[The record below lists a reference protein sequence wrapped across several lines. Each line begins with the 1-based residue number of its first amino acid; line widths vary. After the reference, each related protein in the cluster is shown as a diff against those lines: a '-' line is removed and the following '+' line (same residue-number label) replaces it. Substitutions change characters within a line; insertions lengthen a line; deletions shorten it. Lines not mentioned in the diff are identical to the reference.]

1 MKYALSTLAY
11 AVWINTVALL
21 SVLIKSCGQ
30 ILHGVVMAGETR
42 PKLRNAQTEMQ
53 HGSPNQVYYS
63 NTLFHFI
70 LFYTEP
76 KALKHFSHSFCCCCC
91 CCLQFKKKNI
101 IFLLSFK
108 LR

>member
-70 LFYTEP
+70 LHRTKGFKTFFSLFLFFFVVACNLKRKILFFY
-76 KALKHFSHSFCCCCC
+76 
-91 CCLQFKKKNI
+91 
-101 IFLLSFK
+101 
-108 LR
+108 

>member
-63 NTLFHFI
+63 NTLFHS
-70 LFYTEP
+70 
-76 KALKHFSHSFCCCCC
+76 KALKHFSHSFFFFFVVACN
-91 CCLQFKKKNI
+91 LKRKILF
-101 IFLLSFK
+101 FY
-108 LR
+108 